1 MKWEFPTLGSIFFYS
16 DVSRFDKGEEIR
28 VQRGIIGDQSGKT
41 KCPTAAEDWIWHVL
55 YWVTP
60 PCTSAPGR
68 TTRFISRD
76 LHKHPP
82 PSHLSRSPADASETR
97 NIRAPVWP
105 SCTQNEITD
114 SSRLQLIPDVSS
126 CFCCWSDW
134 NGRRSNPGI
143 RKNTGSYMKRQLYQ
157 LCAAVFHASP
167 PPVLI
172 TRPPW
177 GRYGGPLFNEL
188 ISFRSDSTDSS
199 EEDG

>member
-1 MKWEFPTLGSIFFYS
+1 MSPGLIKARRSVCSGGSLVTSQVKQSVPQLQKIGSDMFYIE
-16 DVSRFDKGEEIR
+16 SRHPALQHQEGPP
-28 VQRGIIGDQSGKT
+28 GLS
-41 KCPTAAEDWIWHVL
+41 A
-55 YWVTP
+55 VTS
-60 PCTSAPGR
+60 TS
-68 TTRFISRD
+68 T
-76 LHKHPP
+76 PP